1 MIKNGTLEVSP
12 VAAMGVGNPQEET
25 GCLHLSLRVSVHQLG
40 RFLPAAQYLYKW
52 RVLGRCGGQGWW
64 CLGRAGGGQGVE
76 ATTGPVW
83 GGGGG
88 WMLGKRPELR
98 YVGTTG

>member
-64 CLGRAGGGQGVE
+64 CLGRAG
-76 ATTGPVW
+76 
-83 GGGGG
+83 
-88 WMLGKRPELR
+88 
-98 YVGTTG
+98 VGRGLKPRLARCGEVVVVAGCSGRDQN